1 MPKKPTELQ
10 RPDVHFD
17 AILSLVGLLLGFLF
31 VVVIYILEY
40 PHEFLST
47 WGMPLIMFLA
57 VTYAIGLIIIG
68 SIISHEINFYLVKRA
83 LALDPTEFPQDK
95 FTKLQQNMQKALRRS
110 LQMLLYFIFSFGLF
124 LINLACFTASKF
136 FYPTSA
142 MIEAS
147 ITLLWGPLG
156 VTFFRL
162 LGMFLVQLILIIPFA
177 KFQGDLWDS
186 FKSVEVLEHLT
197 NKSKE

>member
-1 MPKKPTELQ
+1 MSTKPTELR

-31 VVVIYILEY
+31 VVVIYILEF
-40 PHEFLST
+40 PHDFLST
-47 WGMPLIMFLA
+47 WGMPLVMFLA
-57 VTYAIGLIIIG
+57 VTYGIGLIIIG
-68 SIISHEINFYLVKRA
+68 SVISHEINFYLAKKTLELE
-83 LALDPTEFPQDK
+83 LAEFPEEKYAK
-95 FTKLQQNMQKALRRS
+95 FLQNMQSALRRT

-136 FYPTSA
+136 FYPIFATFEDA
-142 MIEAS
+142 

-156 VTFFRL
+156 VALIRF
-162 LGMFLVQLILIIPFA
+162 LGMFVVQLILVIPFA

-186 FKSVEVLEHLT
+186 FKSIEALQRTTEEL
-197 NKSKE
+197 K